1 MENNKEHRMIF
12 RVSEKE
18 YHIIKRKCELSHSK
32 NMSAFIRR
40 MVLYG
45 LGVNFPEELLQ
56 KFYRTVGGAANNI
69 NQIAVRYNSSNR
81 IYNEDIDNLKT
92 AAVEIQKQLR
102 ALQSQISKIHF

>member
-1 MENNKEHRMIF
+1 MENNRKYNLKI
-12 RVSEKE
+12 RVTEEE
-18 YHIIKRKCELSHSK
+18 YRIIKRKCELSHSK